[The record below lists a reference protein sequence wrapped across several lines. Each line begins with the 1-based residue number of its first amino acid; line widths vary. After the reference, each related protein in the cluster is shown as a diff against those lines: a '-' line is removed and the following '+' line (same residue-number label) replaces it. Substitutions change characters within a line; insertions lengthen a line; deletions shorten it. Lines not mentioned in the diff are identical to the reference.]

1 MGTALRKKAKGIAW
15 MLMLVYLASYLTRK
29 NFNVMISAVAG
40 GMVSGGVFE
49 TLDAANTTLA
59 IVSGALTV
67 VYGIGQ
73 VVNGI
78 LGDKIKPQLM
88 LTVGLALA
96 SASNVAM
103 FFCPDNYV
111 PMAIIWGI
119 NGFAHSMLWPPIV
132 RLMATYLTSDE
143 YGYAAVRVSWGSS
156 IATIVLYLGCGALTS
171 VLAWREVLLI
181 CAAGGVGILIIW
193 LLTKDKLFTEPL
205 ADIGASKKSEGK
217 KSSSLP
223 LFVFVPVVLIMLGII
238 LQGSLRDGVETWTPT
253 ILAGENEN
261 LGGSLAII
269 LTVVPAIFSMISFS
283 VFDLLHRKLF
293 RNEVTCAA
301 VIFLGSTVFAFFIY
315 LTSLTVTAATLATAL
330 YLIFISLLTGCMHGI
345 NLMLITVVPKRF
357 LKSGKV
363 STFSGILNACTYVGS
378 AVGVWFFAEIGGNG
392 NWDTSM
398 LAWIII
404 AAAGTAVCFAAV
416 PLWKKFRRDY
426 TDVPEDKNT

>member
-1 MGTALRKKAKGIAW
+1 MGTTLRKKAKGIAW
-15 MLMLVYLASYLTRK
+15 MLLLVYFASYLTRK
-29 NFNVMISAVAG
+29 NFNVMISAVAES
-40 GMVSGGVFE
+40 MVSGGVFE

-67 VYGIGQ
+67 LYGLGQ
-73 VVNGI
+73 VANGI
-78 LGDKIKPQLM
+78 IGDKIKPQLM
-88 LTVGLALA
+88 LTAGLVLA
-96 SASNVAM
+96 SASNIAM
-103 FFCPDNYV
+103 FFCPDNYI
-111 PMAIIWGI
+111 PMAVIWGI

-171 VLAWREVLLI
+171 FMSWRYVLLV
-181 CAAGGVGILIIW
+181 CAAGAVAILLIW

-205 ADIGASKKSEGK
+205 LDIKKSEKSEGK
-217 KSSSLP
+217 KSSALP
-223 LFVFVPVVLIMLGII
+223 LFVFVPIVLIMLGII

-261 LGGSLAII
+261 LDRSLSII

-293 RNEVTCAA
+293 RNEVTCSA
-301 VIFLGSTVFAFFIY
+301 VIFLGATVFAFFIY
-315 LTSLTVTAATLATAL
+315 LVSLTVTNATAATIL
-330 YLIFISLLTGCMHGI
+330 YLFFISLLTGCMHGI

-357 LKSGKV
+357 LRSGKV

-378 AVGVWFFAEIGGNG
+378 AVGVWFFAEIGGDG
-392 NWDTSM
+392 NWEVSM
-398 LAWIII
+398 LSWIII

-426 TDVPEDKNT
+426 ADLHDGTGN